1 MTGKEDDGQAPA
13 DGQPTEAPPFD
24 ARPVEL
30 EIRIP
35 KLLRLGLWLSIAF
48 MVVGIAAAVASPG
61 NAHLPLRFRDIPAAL
76 AALDPRGL
84 LGAGILLLLVT
95 PLARV
100 LASILHFARER
111 DRLYVGLTAIV
122 ALNLAIAVGLGAL

>member
-1 MTGKEDDGQAPA
+1 MTPKEGESVAP
-13 DGQPTEAPPFD
+13 GGSQPSEAPPFD

-35 KLLRLGLWLSIAF
+35 KLLRLGLWLSVTF
-48 MVVGIAAAVASPG
+48 MLVGIAAAIASPS
-61 NAHLPLRFRDIPAAL
+61 NSHVPLRFRDIPAAL
-76 AALDPRGL
+76 AAMDPRGL

-95 PLARV
+95 PLVRV

-111 DRLYVGLTAIV
+111 DRLYVGLTAVV
-122 ALNLAIAVGLGAL
+122 ALNLAVAVALGAL

>member
-1 MTGKEDDGQAPA
+1 VTAKKDDAAGPA
-13 DGQPTEAPPFD
+13 GGRPPEAPPFD

-35 KLLRLGLWLSIAF
+35 KLLRLGLWLSVVF
-48 MVVGIAAAVASPG
+48 MVAGIAAAVASPG
-61 NAHLPLRFRDIPAAL
+61 NSQLPLRFRDIPAAL

-100 LASILHFARER
+100 LASIIHFARER
-111 DRLYVGLTAIV
+111 DALYIGLTAIV
-122 ALNLAIAVGLGAL
+122 AINLAIAVGLGAL